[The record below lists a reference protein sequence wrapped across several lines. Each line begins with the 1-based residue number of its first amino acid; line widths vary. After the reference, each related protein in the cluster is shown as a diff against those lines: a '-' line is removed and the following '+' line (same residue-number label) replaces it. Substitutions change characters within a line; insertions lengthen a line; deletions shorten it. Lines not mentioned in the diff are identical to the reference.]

1 MRKLPVDES
10 ESDSVDVVDPSS
22 ESMFL
27 KIEGGVCDARR
38 EKLIVHE
45 SGFKFRRQKSIVHES
60 QDVSQDVIRVN
71 GQLSV
76 FCQSFV
82 FHKTLSG

>member
-1 MRKLPVDES
+1 MS
-10 ESDSVDVVDPSS
+10 PSS

-27 KIEGGVCDARR
+27 KIEGGVCVVRR

-45 SGFKFRRQKSIVHES
+45 SGFKFRREKPIVHES

-71 GQLSV
+71 GQSSV